1 MSDRPL
7 GAGPAAGESH
17 LDDDTLADLLE
28 DLLEPAAAQS
38 ARDHLAG
45 CPACA
50 DRADRL
56 ARLPALLADAGTV
69 GPVPVEVATGIDA
82 ALSAEAVSTG
92 APGARTVTPLD
103 PAGRRS
109 PVGMRVLQA
118 AAVLVLLLAG
128 AGLALSSLGG
138 GSGDAGSAGGSA
150 ADSGGGDA
158 EAATELGRF
167 PLTVSGRAWT
177 GTSLAEAVPDLLA
190 ARLSPPV
197 DAQTLREGTT
207 GSDSSRTD
215 GPEDDGG
222 ANGDTG
228 TPAPAAAPP
237 GAQRLAAGPA
247 LAECV
252 AALADGPVTPLAVD
266 LATWE
271 GDPAAVILLPTPDDP
286 RSLDL
291 WVVAPDCATADA
303 KVLYFAR
310 LARP

>member
-1 MSDRPL
+1 MTDGPL

-17 LDDDTLADLLE
+17 LDDDTLADLQE

-38 ARDHLAG
+38 ARGHLAG

-50 DRADRL
+50 DRAHRL
-56 ARLPALLADAGTV
+56 ARLPALLAGAGTV
-69 GPVPVEVATGIDA
+69 GPVPVEVATGVDA
-82 ALSAEAVSTG
+82 ALSAEAVSVG

-103 PAGRRS
+103 PVRGRP

-128 AGLALSSLGG
+128 VGLALSALGG
-138 GSGDAGSAGGSA
+138 GNGDAGSAGGSA
-150 ADSGGGDA
+150 ADSGGGNA
-158 EAATELGRF
+158 EKATELGQF

-177 GTSLAEAVPDLLA
+177 GTSLTEAVPDLLA

-197 DAQTLREGTT
+197 DAQALRESTSG
-207 GSDSSRTD
+207 GDSGRTD
-215 GPEDDGG
+215 GPEDGG
-222 ANGDTG
+222 ADGDTG
-228 TPAPAAAPP
+228 TPAPAAAPT
-237 GAQRLAAGPA
+237 GAQRLASGPA

-266 LATWE
+266 LATWDD
-271 GDPAAVILLPTPDDP
+271 DPAAVILLPTPDDP
-286 RSLDL
+286 GTLDV